1 LKSEKQKIGSH
12 TLEEYLRQVEEFHG
26 HIAPGL
32 VIGGFMV
39 EMARRHIPEGVL
51 FDAISETS
59 QCLPDAIQILTP
71 CTVGNSW
78 LRVIDLGR
86 FALALFDKYTGEGVR
101 VFLDAAKLEAFPAIR
116 SWFFRKSFMGSEDE
130 EQLLK
135 EIKAAG
141 ETILGV
147 ESVKIRRELLGK
159 HSKGKIAICPVC
171 GEAYPVSQGDVCSGC
186 QGQGTRWLA
195 SPAPP
200 SSKTHK

>member
-1 LKSEKQKIGSH
+1 MKNEEEKIGSFC
-12 TLEEYLRQVEEFHG
+12 LKEYLQEVEEFHG

-32 VIGGFMV
+32 VVGGFMV
-39 EMARRHIPEGVL
+39 EMAKRHIPKGVL

-101 VFLDAAKLEAFPAIR
+101 VFLDAAKLEPFPAIR
-116 SWFFRKSFMGSEDE
+116 SWFFRTRPKAAQDE
-130 EQLLK
+130 EKLLD

-141 ETILGV
+141 EEILGV
-147 ESVKIRRELLGK
+147 ERVRIRDELIGK
-159 HSKGKIAICPVC
+159 QSKGKIALCPVC
-171 GEAYPVSQGDVCSGC
+171 GEAYPASQGDMCSGC
-186 QGQGTRWLA
+186 QGQ
-195 SPAPP
+195 APYL
-200 SSKTHK
+200 SDS

>member
-1 LKSEKQKIGSH
+1 MKSKEIMIGSY
-12 TLEEYLRQVEEFHG
+12 TLEEYLREVEEFHG

-32 VIGGFMV
+32 VVGGFMV
-39 EMARRHIPEGVL
+39 EVARRHIPEGVL

-101 VFLDAAKLEAFPAIR
+101 VFLDPAKLEPFPEIK
-116 SWFFRKSFMGSEDE
+116 SWFFRTSSKTAQNE

-135 EIKAAG
+135 EIKTAG
-141 ETILGV
+141 ESILSF
-147 ESVKIRRELLGK
+147 ERIRISPELLGK
-159 HSKGKIAICPVC
+159 QSKGSIAICPMC
-171 GEAYPVSQGDVCSGC
+171 GEAYPASQGDVCSGC
-186 QGQGTRWLA
+186 QGQ
-195 SPAPP
+195 APYL
-200 SSKTHK
+200 SDT